1 MKNYYAVF
9 VSLMLISF
17 LNACGGASN
26 ETKNTDDAKDT
37 TQMTKT
43 PHKADTSKT
52 DTSTDS
58 SKAESSSDIEENS
71 FSQNNRLIVNE
82 WKVKAVLAPGK
93 KDNVMSDQQKA
104 QMKNALIIF
113 RADGSQSMNAE
124 LNKEKINEDGRWK
137 LSADGKQVVMISPN
151 GKERRFTIEEISKDK
166 LTLRAVIDHSGII
179 LEAKNASPAG
189 PLKGN

>member
-1 MKNYYAVF
+1 MKSYYTML
-9 VSLMLISF
+9 VSLILILF

-26 ETKNTDDAKDT
+26 EAKNIDNTSIKDT
-37 TQMTKT
+37 TQAIET
-43 PHKADTSKT
+43 PTNTSK
-52 DTSTDS
+52 SNNYS
-58 SKAESSSDIEENS
+58 ANPESPATNTEGSR
-71 FSQNNRLIVNE
+71 FSQNNRLIINE

-124 LNKEKINEDGRWK
+124 LNKEKINEEGRWK

-151 GKERRFTIEEISKDK
+151 GKERRFTIEGISKDK

-179 LEAKNASPAG
+179 LEAKNAAPVG
-189 PLKGN
+189 PFKEN